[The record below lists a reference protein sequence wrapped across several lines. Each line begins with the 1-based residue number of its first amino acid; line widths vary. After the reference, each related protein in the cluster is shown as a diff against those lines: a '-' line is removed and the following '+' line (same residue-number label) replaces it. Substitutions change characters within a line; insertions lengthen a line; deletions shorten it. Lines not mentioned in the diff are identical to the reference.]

1 MKDFMIEIIVA
12 SLLIGFI
19 FAPLGC
25 VVLWKKYVYF
35 GDGLA
40 HSSMLAA
47 VLSVILDLPLIVPAI
62 FITAIFAISI
72 FKLKTNSGN
81 NAIIGLTSNILMAIA
96 VIISGLYAK
105 NINIIGL
112 LFGDILSITRG
123 EIALL
128 GMILI
133 AVILFI
139 SIFYRSIILIV
150 FSRDIA
156 FARKVKVHLIELL
169 FISLL
174 SLSIICSIKMV
185 GVLLVTSII
194 VIPAMSARI
203 ISSTPSMMIIFA
215 IIIATI
221 MNIAGMYF
229 SFYSDLPF
237 APVIAASG
245 GGVFFLLSIASAIYK
260 KIYE

>member
-1 MKDFMIEIIVA
+1 MIEIIIA

-62 FITAIFAISI
+62 FITVIFTISI
-72 FKLKTNSGN
+72 FKLKANSGN
-81 NAIIGLTSNILMAIA
+81 SAIISLTSNILMAIA
-96 VIISGLYAK
+96 VILSSFYTK
-105 NINIIGL
+105 TINIIGL
-112 LFGDILSITRG
+112 LFGDIVSITNVD
-123 EIALL
+123 IALL
-128 GMILI
+128 GIILL

-139 SIFYRSIILIV
+139 KVFYRSIILIV

-156 FARKVKVHLIELL
+156 FARKVPVNLIEML
-169 FISLL
+169 FIMLL
-174 SLSIICSIKMV
+174 SLAIIWSIKMV

-194 VIPAMSARI
+194 VIPAMSARV
-203 ISSTPSMMIIFA
+203 ISSTPAMMIVLSV
-215 IIIATI
+215 IIVTI
-221 MNIAGMYF
+221 MNISGIYF
-229 SFYSDLPF
+229 SFYVDLPF
-237 APVIAASG
+237 SPVIVASG
-245 GGVFFLLSIASAIYK
+245 GVLFLLLSIASGVK
-260 KIYE
+260 RKFQ

>member
-1 MKDFMIEIIVA
+1 MTEIIIS

-25 VVLWKKYVYF
+25 IVLWKKYVYF

-47 VLSVILDLPLIVPAI
+47 VLSVILDVPLAVPAI

-72 FKLKTNSGN
+72 FKLKANSDN
-81 NAIIGLTSNILMAIA
+81 NAIISLTSNILMAVA
-96 VIISGLYAK
+96 VILSSFYAK
-105 NINIIGL
+105 NISIIEL
-112 LFGDILSITRG
+112 LFGDILSITR
-123 EIALL
+123 EDIVLL
-128 GMILI
+128 GMILV

-139 SIFYRSIILIV
+139 MVFYRSIILMV

-156 FARKVKVHLIELL
+156 FARKVPVHLIELL
-169 FISLL
+169 FIMLL
-174 SLSIICSIKMV
+174 SLAIICSIKMV

-203 ISSTPSMMIIFA
+203 ISSTPATMIILS
-215 IIIATI
+215 IIIVTI
-221 MNIAGMYF
+221 MNIAGVYF
-229 SFYSDLPF
+229 SFYADLPF
-237 APVIAASG
+237 SPVIVASG
-245 GGVFFLLSIASAIYK
+245 GVLFLLLSILSGIRGRG
-260 KIYE
+260 I